1 MAVKF
6 TNNASATLAAS
17 INTTVTTIVVSTGQ
31 GSLFPS
37 LGASDFF
44 YATLVDASNNIEIV
58 KVTAR
63 VSDTLTVVRG
73 QDGTAGRSYTAGDR
87 IELRPVAAALN
98 ALNDFTPTGNITATT
113 VDGALAELDSDI
125 TALDAA
131 KAPLNSPTL
140 VTPTLGVATATSI
153 NKVTLTAPATGSTLT
168 IADGKTLTASNTIE
182 LAGTDSTTM
191 TFPPASASVGYLN
204 IPINSQSADYTLVA
218 ADSGKTIFHPSTDAN
233 ARTFTIPANAS
244 VAYTVG
250 TAITF
255 INMSTNNLTI
265 AITSDTMYLAGA
277 GTTGSRTLLQYGIAT
292 AVKLTDTTWIISGN
306 GLT

>member
-6 TNNASATLAAS
+6 SNNASATLAAS

-98 ALNDFTPTGNITATT
+98 AIQDYTPSGSISSDT
-113 VDGALAELDSDI
+113 VQEAIAELD
-125 TALDAA
+125 AE
-131 KAPLNSPTL
+131 KAPLASPALTGI
-140 VTPTLGVATATSI
+140 P
-153 NKVTLTAPATGSTLT
+153 TAPTAAPGTSTTQLATTAFVQNVAGSLGTLSSQNANSVAITGGSISGVSVNGTTTTQATGDNTTNLASTAFVQAAT
-168 IADGKTLTASNTIE
+168 PYASQTVK
-182 LAGTDSTTM
+182 GM
-191 TFPPASASVGYLN
+191 V
-204 IPINSQSADYTLVA
+204 
-218 ADSGKTIFHPSTDAN
+218 
-233 ARTFTIPANAS
+233 R
-244 VAYTVG
+244 AYV
-250 TAITF
+250 
-255 INMSTNNLTI
+255 S
-265 AITSDTMYLAGA
+265 
-277 GTTGSRTLLQYGIAT
+277 GTTLYIFTT
-292 AVKLTDTTWIISGN
+292 A
-306 GLT
+306 